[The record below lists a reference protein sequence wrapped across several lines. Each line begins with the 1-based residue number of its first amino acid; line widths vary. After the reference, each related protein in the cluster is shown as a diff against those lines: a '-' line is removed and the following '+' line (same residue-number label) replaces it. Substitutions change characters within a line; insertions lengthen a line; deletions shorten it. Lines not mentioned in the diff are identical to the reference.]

1 MTSYLRR
8 ESSPKENTGAKPPLG
23 QRDVP
28 AVQSRSQV
36 SVELPSVDRKSFSP
50 GILGDRKCGS
60 PSVLRKFGAMLQ
72 ENEGKLLTESGV
84 VTHHGLAPEPKCS
97 TPVCQRRALGVAGKP
112 AMRVLTQKGQA
123 DSDLLTV
130 EIQLGQ
136 DWGLVSDSRQ
146 NQKDQNGGY
155 SGPKGAQW
163 SPQLSQRKSQ
173 VSGSPKVRP
182 RANSAVDKV
191 GGLTQAE
198 RARKPSTQYVEPKMD
213 YRVSSAST
221 GAQRIHWGG
230 LTGHDCSRAR
240 DEGLIELLDMLEIQ
254 HEYSFNPRSGHMAYR
269 DDPQHVGFYL
279 PLYST
284 SELASVL
291 LQQPVCLK
299 LMCLLF
305 VQVNPAEMS
314 PVAPNRSFS
323 RPARPANQRPP
334 SRWAS
339 RTPTARITS
348 PTGPIYRPP
357 SPLARPPSP
366 MTRTPSPAVKH
377 LPLLSYSLQTETV
390 IM

>member
-1 MTSYLRR
+1 
-8 ESSPKENTGAKPPLG
+8 
-23 QRDVP
+23 
-28 AVQSRSQV
+28 
-36 SVELPSVDRKSFSP
+36 
-50 GILGDRKCGS
+50 
-60 PSVLRKFGAMLQ
+60 MLQ

-84 VTHHGLAPEPKCS
+84 VTHYGLAPEPKCS
-97 TPVCQRRALGVAGKP
+97 TPVCQRKAPGVAGRL
-112 AMRVLTQKGQA
+112 ATEG
-123 DSDLLTV
+123 
-130 EIQLGQ
+130 
-136 DWGLVSDSRQ
+136 
-146 NQKDQNGGY
+146 
-155 SGPKGAQW
+155 
-163 SPQLSQRKSQ
+163 SPQLSQKKSQ
-173 VSGSPKVRP
+173 VSGSPKVSP

-191 GGLTQAE
+191 GRLTQGE

-213 YRVSSAST
+213 YTVSSAST

-230 LTGHDCSRAR
+230 LTGHDCSQAR

-284 SELASVL
+284 SELTSVL

-299 LMCLLF
+299 RMCLLF
-305 VQVNPAEMS
+305 VQVNPAQMS
-314 PVAPNRSFS
+314 PSAPNRSFS

-339 RTPTARITS
+339 STPTARITS
-348 PTGPIYRPP
+348 PTGPIYHLP

-366 MTRTPSPAVKH
+366 MARTPSPAVKH
-377 LPLLSYSLQTETV
+377 RPRLSYSLQTETV